1 MGKLKNKDIASAL
14 NISTAAV
21 SMALNNK
28 PGVSKETRQ
37 KVLAYYMQ
45 HSEASPLMDAGAAA
59 KTLIFDI
66 HKNSGDIIIDK
77 PFFTEIMSSIEAT
90 AKEHGYLL
98 MVSHYDP
105 STDLDEHIAALNAQ
119 GASGLLLLAT
129 EMTADALLH
138 YKKLG
143 IPYVLLDGFID
154 SIPCDAVTLD
164 NGNAIFRAYE
174 HAFHMGHR
182 NIGYLKCSTEIPNF
196 VHRFDGFLKARRMFE
211 PELCCLK
218 PVVFTLPANLKGSN
232 LGMKKI
238 LSDLPEGFTLPGCFV
253 SDLDFIA
260 IGAMMAF
267 RENGYAVPD
276 DISVIGYDDIEFSA
290 ISSPPLTTIH
300 LHQRTLARTA
310 VDLLVNKIQNP
321 SPIFRHIQIGSEL
334 IVRDSVK
341 RKLPG

>member
-14 NISTAAV
+14 NLSTAAV

-37 KVLAYYMQ
+37 KVIAYYME
-45 HSEASPLMDAGAAA
+45 HSESSPLMDANAIS

-66 HKNSGDIIIDK
+66 YKNSGDIIIDK
-77 PFFTEIMSSIEAT
+77 PFFTEIMASIEAT

-105 STDLDEHIAALNAQ
+105 DTDLDEHIADLNAQ

-129 EMTADALLH
+129 EMTDTALLH
-138 YKKLG
+138 YKKLS

-164 NGNAIFRAYE
+164 NSGAIFRAYE
-174 HAFHMGHR
+174 YAFRMGHR

-196 VHRFDGFLKARRMFE
+196 IHRFDGFLKARHTFE
-211 PELCCLK
+211 PELICQE
-218 PVVFTLPANLKGSN
+218 PIVFSLPANLKASN
-232 LGMKKI
+232 LNMKKI
-238 LSDLPEGFTLPGCFV
+238 LSDLPESSALPSCFI

-276 DISVIGYDDIEFSA
+276 DISVIGYDDIEFST
-290 ISSPPLTTIH
+290 ISFPTLTTIH

-310 VDLLVNKIQNP
+310 IDLLVKKIQRP
-321 SPIFRHIQIGSEL
+321 SPSFQHIQIGSEL

-341 RKLPG
+341 KLK